1 MQFGEMKLEV
11 AKQLENMFK
20 SNLNKKIKRNTYM
33 KKAKKVY

>member
-20 SNLNKKIKRNTYM
+20 SNLNKKSKGIHI
-33 KKAKKVY
+33 